1 LIKNSPTPDEEP
13 FYMKKLEKNKNS
25 SYSSSFYRSPTPT
38 KEVLIVTRTIVQ
50 WMM

>member
-1 LIKNSPTPDEEP
+1 
-13 FYMKKLEKNKNS
+13 MKKLEKNKNS
-25 SYSSSFYRSPTPT
+25 SDSSSFYRSPT